1 MMTNYTRIN
10 NIFGWVAFLFAA
22 VTYTLTLEQTASFWD
37 CGEFIAAAYKLQV
50 VHQPGAPLF
59 LMIVRMFT
67 LLAGSDTSQIAY
79 FANFSSGLVS
89 ASTILF
95 LFWTISAFG
104 RKLLMKTE
112 EDYTTANIIAVMGS
126 ALVGALAYTW
136 SDTFW
141 FSAVEAEVYAMSS
154 LCTAVVMWAILKWE
168 NESDAKHADKWLIF
182 IAYLMGLSIG
192 VHLLNLL
199 AIPALAFVYYFKKY
213 ETSTK
218 GIIYTAIG
226 SILILG
232 FVQYGVIPGV
242 VSLAASFDLLA
253 VNGLGLPFGSGV
265 ILFAIILIGSI
276 VYGLMYSVK
285 KNHAIMNTAILCLTF
300 IIIGYSSYSM
310 IIIRA
315 KANTVLNNSSPD
327 NVYSFLGY
335 LNREQYGE
343 RPLLYGQNFTAK
355 VIDEKEGE
363 MMYRKGDT
371 RYEEI
376 GKKRIR
382 IFEKNQQTILPRIF
396 SADQASH
403 VSFYKSWL
411 NIPAGK
417 SPTFADNISFLF
429 SYQIGYMYLRYFM
442 WNFAGRQ
449 NDIQGI
455 GNSTEGN
462 WISGIKPLD
471 AMRLGSQD
479 NLPPSISEN
488 KANNKL
494 YFLPLILGI
503 VGLVYHFRKKQ
514 KDATVVALLFFFT
527 GLAIVLYLNQT
538 PYQPRERDYAY
549 AGSFYAFTIW
559 IGLGVLALFDFFKTK
574 ITGIAAAGLATGI
587 CMIAAP
593 VLMASENWDDHNR
606 SNRTIVRDLASN
618 YLNSCAPNAI
628 LFTMG
633 DNDTYP
639 LWYAQEVEGIRK
651 DIRLVNLSLLG
662 TDWYINQHRLKM
674 NDSEGINFSYSPAK
688 IVTGLRDYVPFYDMK
703 INGYADLKEVTDF
716 MGSDNREAQLQ
727 TRNGDYINFLPT
739 KKLSLAGNTGSSNAS
754 DTLSSNR
761 VRWELKKDGLYK
773 NDLMVLDIIA
783 NNNWKRPIY
792 FAVTIGADNF
802 FGLEDYF
809 EVDGLA
815 YRLVPNK
822 ADPNTSRG
830 SVGKVNTKVMYDNVM
845 NKFKWGNLNG
855 GVYIDPESAR
865 MTTVLKNYFYQ
876 LANQLMAEGKKDSA
890 LKVLA
895 KAEEVLPIDK
905 QEMNTTIL
913 DFQMAEIYYQAE
925 NPAKANDLLNR
936 AATHIEGDLNYY
948 YSLKG
953 KKMQQYS
960 REIQYGLSIMQELT
974 RISKAYNQPQVS
986 ASLDKRLKELETK
999 LR

>member
-1 MMTNYTRIN
+1 MSNYKLIN
-10 NIFGWVAFLFAA
+10 NIFGWVAFLIAA
-22 VTYTLTLEQTASFWD
+22 ITYTITLEPTASFWD

-59 LMIVRMFT
+59 LMIVRIFT

-95 LFWTISAFG
+95 LFWTISAFA
-104 RKLLMKTE
+104 RKMVINSDG
-112 EDYTTANIIAVMGS
+112 DYTTGNIIAIMGS
-126 ALVGALAYTW
+126 AMVGALAYTW

-168 NESDAKHADKWLIF
+168 NESDAIHADKWLIF

-213 ETSTK
+213 KSSRT
-218 GIIYTAIG
+218 GIIKTG
-226 SILILG
+226 LLSVLILG

-242 VSLAASFDLLA
+242 VSLAATFDLAA
-253 VNGLGLPFGSGV
+253 VNGIGLPFGSGV
-265 ILFAIILIGSI
+265 ILFGILLVGSI
-276 VYGLMYSVK
+276 VFGLSYSVR
-285 KNHAIMNTAILCLTF
+285 KNLAILNTAILCLSF
-300 IIIGYSSYSM
+300 IIIGYSSYAM

-335 LNREQYGE
+335 LNREQYGD

-355 VIDEKEGE
+355 VIDEKEGG
-363 MMYRKGDT
+363 MMYRKGDK

-376 GKKRIR
+376 GRKRIQV
-382 IFEKNQQTILPRIF
+382 FEKNQQTLLPRIF
-396 SADQASH
+396 STQQSSH
-403 VSFYKSWL
+403 VNFYKSWL

-429 SYQIGYMYLRYFM
+429 TYQIGYMYLRYFM

-471 AMRLGSQD
+471 AMRLGNQD

-503 VGLVYHFRKKQ
+503 VGLAYHFRKKQ
-514 KDATVVALLFFFT
+514 KDAVVVALLFFFT

-559 IGLGVLALFDFFKTK
+559 IGLGVLALFDYLRKNMNGMT
-574 ITGIAAAGLATGI
+574 AAGLATAI
-587 CMIAAP
+587 CLVSVP
-593 VLMASENWDDHNR
+593 GLMAKVNFDDHDR

-651 DIRLVNLSLLG
+651 DVRLVNLSLLG

-674 NDSEGINFSYSPAK
+674 NDSEGIPISYPANK

-703 INGYADLKEVTDF
+703 INGYADLKEVVDF

-727 TRNGDYINFLPT
+727 TRNGDFINFLPT
-739 KKLSLAGNTGSSNAS
+739 KKLSIAGTGPAGNPA
-754 DTLSSNR
+754 DTLSPDR
-761 VRWELKKDGLYK
+761 VRWDLKKDGLFK

-783 NNNWKRPIY
+783 NNKWKRPIY
-792 FAVTIGADNF
+792 FAVTIGSDNF

-815 YRLVPNK
+815 YRLVPTK
-822 ADPNTSRG
+822 ANNAGRG
-830 SVGKVNTKVMYDNVM
+830 VIGKVNTSAMYDNVM

-855 GVYIDPESAR
+855 NVYVDPESAR

-876 LANQLMAEGKKDSA
+876 LASQLMVEGKKDSA
-890 LKVLA
+890 IKVLA
-895 KAEEVLPIDK
+895 KSEEVLPVDK

-913 DFQMAEIYYQAE
+913 DFQMAEIYYQAKM
-925 NPAKANDLLNR
+925 PAKANGLLTR
-936 AATHIEGDLNYY
+936 AASHIEGDLNYY
-948 YSLKG
+948 HSLKG

-960 REIQYGLSIMQELT
+960 REIQYGLSIMQELS
-974 RISKAYNQPQVS
+974 RISKAYNQPAVS
-986 ASLDKRLKELETK
+986 ASLEKRYKELETK